1 MPSPSEA
8 AKPCRATSVVLLA
21 ALSCGCG
28 LLDKLRDADDE
39 GREPSSPSSTPPDA
53 EEPEADNAAA
63 TGDLPADGDTATAKR
78 EMVDHQVGKR
88 DGPLK
93 PGPVYFSVQG
103 GAGGS
108 GGIMR
113 IQDGMFE
120 RILDCSALTGTDLVL
135 GQDQHAYVLSS
146 SGIFLLD
153 GPDAPR
159 RIAKD
164 PDGFPVA
171 PFAVAIDIGRN
182 GNIWAVNL
190 DRSLAHYDGEWTIV
204 DGAKV
209 GLDPEIELEDIAL
222 DSGGRVWTLSDDH
235 IHVYEGGRFTSVVP
249 KGKYHRP
256 FLLGLALARDGTVLA
271 SGQGEL
277 FRFRSLVDYES
288 HELEPPEEALS
299 RQRIHELSDGSVIVE
314 RRSSLA
320 RVAQDGSVT
329 YYHAG
334 VDFEGSLVRA
344 SSADGQDRLWATTG
358 AGITMIGP
366 GKQRLFWPT
375 GSIPSITGSVDA
387 VLVIGSG
394 PKILPPPMPAATG
407 GLRGVVTYRGAPVRG
422 EPVVICPDC
431 EVDLDGELD
440 LDADQLFKGTTNEA
454 GHFHFQEVPL
464 NSYNLYVEIDGKWK
478 HAFRLRR
485 WFLREGEVL
494 DFGAVELE

>member
-1 MPSPSEA
+1 MRCPSEA
-8 AKPCRATSVVLLA
+8 AKLCRATSVVLVA
-21 ALSCGCG
+21 ALCCGCG
-28 LLDKLRDADDE
+28 LLDKLRGADDE
-39 GREPSSPSSTPPDA
+39 GGEPSSPSKTRPDA
-53 EEPEADNAAA
+53 EKPGTHNAVKDEDSA
-63 TGDLPADGDTATAKR
+63 TDGDTGKAKP
-78 EMVDHQVGKR
+78 EMVDHQVGR
-88 DGPLK
+88 HDGPLK
-93 PGPVYFSVQG
+93 PGPVYFSMVG
-103 GAGGS
+103 GAGGG

-113 IQDGMFE
+113 LQDGRFE
-120 RILDCSALTGTDLVL
+120 RILDCSALSETDLVL

-171 PFAVAIDIGRN
+171 PFAVAIDIGQN
-182 GNIWAVNL
+182 GDIWAVDL

-222 DSGGRVWTLSDDH
+222 DSRGRVWTLSDDH
-235 IHVYEGGRFTSVVP
+235 VHVYEGGRFTSVVP

-256 FLLGLALARDGTVLA
+256 FLLGLALARDGTMLA

-299 RQRIHELSDGSVIVE
+299 RQRIHELSDGSVVVE

-320 RVAQDGSVT
+320 RIALDGSVT
-329 YYHAG
+329 HYHAG

-344 SSADGQDRLWATTG
+344 SSVDGQDRLWATTG

-375 GSIPSITGSVDA
+375 GSIPSITGSVDV
-387 VLVIGSG
+387 VLVIGTG
-394 PKILPPPMPAATG
+394 PKVLPPPMPAATG
-407 GLRGVVTYRGAPVRG
+407 GLKGVVTYRGAPVRG

-440 LDADQLFKGTTNEA
+440 LDADQLFKGTTNGA
-454 GHFHFQEVPL
+454 GHFVFQQVPL
-464 NSYNLYVEIDGKWK
+464 NRYNLYVEIDGKWK

-494 DFGAVELE
+494 DFGTVELE